1 LVGLD
6 VFFEIVMICDFQLIA
21 RPFDPFML
29 LGSNHTQ
36 KLFNIQVAVL
46 FGKLIENLLS
56 FGLFNNQI
64 VDIQLLHDFLKL
76 TLIN

>member
-6 VFFEIVMICDFQLIA
+6 VFFEVIMICDFQLIA
-21 RPFDPFML
+21 RLFDPLML

-36 KLFNIQVAVL
+36 KLLNIQVAVL
-46 FGKLIENLLS
+46 FGKLIENLLP

-64 VDIQLLHDFLKL
+64 VDIQLLHDFFKL
-76 TLIN
+76 ILIN